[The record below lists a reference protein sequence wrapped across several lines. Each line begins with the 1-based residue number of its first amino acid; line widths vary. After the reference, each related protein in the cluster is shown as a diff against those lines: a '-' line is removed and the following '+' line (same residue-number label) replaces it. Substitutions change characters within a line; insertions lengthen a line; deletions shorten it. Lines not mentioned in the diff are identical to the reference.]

1 MDQQVERIA
10 KVSARLHLVST
21 LLMFAI
27 PVVLALVWAF
37 VNHLPYFSGQL
48 PVPVK
53 GYLPRATRALAFLAS
68 MLPGGV
74 AIYALSRLR
83 RLFDLYA
90 HGVIFRAAN
99 VECFRQLGYALFA
112 WAAAGFLFK
121 TLAGIILTF
130 HWTPGT
136 RLLVVGIDSQDVVA
150 VFMGLVVITVA
161 WVMDQGR
168 KLNEEQELFV

>member
-10 KVSARLHLVST
+10 KVSARLRLVST

-27 PVVLALVWAF
+27 PVVLALIWAF
-37 VNHLPYFSGQL
+37 IENLPFNTRL
-48 PVPVK
+48 PVKVDAS
-53 GYLPRATRALAFLAS
+53 LPLISRILAFLAS
-68 MLPGGV
+68 MIPGGV

-90 HGVIFRAAN
+90 HGVIFREAN

-112 WAAAGFLFK
+112 WAAAGFVFN
-121 TLAGIILTF
+121 TLAGFILTF
-130 HWTPGT
+130 HWKPGT
-136 RLLVVGIDSQDVVA
+136 RLLVIGLDSQDLTA
-150 VFMGLVVITVA
+150 VFTGLVVITVA

>member
-10 KVSARLHLVST
+10 KVSARLRLVST

-27 PVVLALVWAF
+27 PVALALCWAF
-37 VNHLPYFSGQL
+37 MENLPLVNARL
-48 PVPVK
+48 PVKVDAN
-53 GYLPRATRALAFLAS
+53 LPLISRILAFIAS
-68 MLPGGV
+68 MIPGGV

-90 HGVIFRAAN
+90 HGVIFRPAN
-99 VECFRQLGYALFA
+99 VQCFRQLGWSLFA
-112 WAAAGFLFK
+112 WAGASFLFNA
-121 TLAGIILTF
+121 LAGIILTF
-130 HWTPGT
+130 HWKPGT
-136 RLLVVGIDSQDVVA
+136 RLLILSLDSQDMLA
-150 VFMGLVVITVA
+150 VFTGLVVITVA

>member
-1 MDQQVERIA
+1 MDQQVERITQLG
-10 KVSARLHLVST
+10 ARLRTVT
-21 LLMFAI
+21 TILMIAV
-27 PVVLALVWAF
+27 PVVLALAWAL
-37 VNHLPYFSGQL
+37 VNHLPYFIAQL

-53 GYLPRATRALAFLAS
+53 GYLPWGTRALAFVAS

-83 RLFDLYA
+83 RLFGLYA
-90 HGVIFRAAN
+90 KGVIFQAAN

-112 WAAAGFLFK
+112 WAGAGFLFK
-121 TLAGIILTF
+121 PIAGIILTF

-136 RLLVVGIDSQDVVA
+136 RLLVLGLDSQDVVA

-168 KLNEEQELFV
+168 KLNEEHELFV

>member
-10 KVSARLHLVST
+10 HLGARLRKVT
-21 LLMFAI
+21 TVLMYAI
-27 PVVLALVWAF
+27 PLVLALCWGFMNLLPF
-37 VNHLPYFSGQL
+37 VSAQL

-53 GYLPRATRALAFLAS
+53 GDLPLATRVLGFLAS

-74 AIYALSRLR
+74 AVYALSRLR

-90 HGVIFRAAN
+90 QGVIFQAAN
-99 VECFRQLGYALFA
+99 VDCFRRLGWSLFA
-112 WAAAGFLFK
+112 WAGAGFLFN
-121 TLAGIILTF
+121 TLAGFILTF

-136 RLLVVGIDSQDVVA
+136 RLLVIGVDSQDLAA
-150 VFMGLVVITVA
+150 VFMGLVVITLA

-168 KLNEEQELFV
+168 KINEEQELFV

>member
-1 MDQQVERIA
+1 MDQQVEHIA
-10 KVSARLHLVST
+10 RVSARLRLVST
-21 LLMFAI
+21 LLMLAI
-27 PVVLALVWAF
+27 PIVLALVWAF

-53 GYLPRATRALAFLAS
+53 GYLPRATRVLAFVAS
-68 MLPGGV
+68 LLPGGV

-83 RLFDLYA
+83 RLFDLYSQ
-90 HGVIFRAAN
+90 GIIFRAAN

-121 TLAGIILTF
+121 TLVGVILTF
-130 HWTPGT
+130 HWKPGT
-136 RLLVVGIDSQDVVA
+136 RLLVVGIDSQDVLA

-168 KLNEEQELFV
+168 KLYEEQELFV